1 VKAPPGAYT
10 VRLSWDGGMNESELR
25 VVPDPRDPEVTMV
38 DYEEQ
43 FRVTMAVA
51 DTVARLRGV
60 IDRLQEVD
68 EQVDSLMAWA
78 EKVGSSADG
87 AAAQAGAFVTKM
99 EALQRRLTSYRTDE
113 GPSGVRTIAGLDR
126 QYGSLLGS
134 LNSGGGYGAGSTEG
148 PPTAGAL
155 QRKRDLDA
163 QWGALSGSLADL
175 LVEDLAALNVEVERL
190 GGPVIEVIR

>member
-1 VKAPPGAYT
+1 
-10 VRLSWDGGMNESELR
+10 
-25 VVPDPRDPEVTMV
+25 MV

-148 PPTAGAL
+148 AL

>member
-1 VKAPPGAYT
+1 
-10 VRLSWDGGMNESELR
+10 
-25 VVPDPRDPEVTMV
+25 MV

-113 GPSGVRTIAGLDR
+113 GPSGARSIAGLDR
-126 QYGSLLGS
+126 QYGSLLGR
-134 LNSGGGYGAGSTEG
+134 LNSGGGYGGGSTEG

>member
-1 VKAPPGAYT
+1 
-10 VRLSWDGGMNESELR
+10 
-25 VVPDPRDPEVTMV
+25 MV

-51 DTVARLRGV
+51 DTVTRLRGA
-60 IDRLQEVD
+60 IDRLEEVD
-68 EQVDSLMAWA
+68 AQVDSLIAWA
-78 EKVGSSADG
+78 ESAGSRADD
-87 AAAQAGAFVTKM
+87 AAERARAFQTTT

-113 GPSGVRTIAGLDR
+113 GPSGARSIAGLDR

-134 LNSGGGYGAGSTEG
+134 LNGGGGYGGGSTEG